1 LSLVTKE
8 KPVGTSVPIVMS
20 APPKRRQ
27 IKPHQPDLF
36 LAPGNDRFFATEGY
50 AALGLLRPAQVD
62 TNADAAQH
70 GVSQFLADS
79 GVETSNDIDR
89 EIEAA
94 VTGIEAKICTAGWFQ
109 RDE

>member
-1 LSLVTKE
+1 MT
-8 KPVGTSVPIVMS
+8 G
-20 APPKRRQ
+20 
-27 IKPHQPDLF
+27 F
-36 LAPGNDRFFATEGY
+36 CLAEGY
-50 AALGLLRPAQVD
+50 DALGLLRPAQVD
-62 TNADAAQH
+62 INADAAQH

-79 GVETSNDIDR
+79 GVETSNR

>member
-1 LSLVTKE
+1 MR
-8 KPVGTSVPIVMS
+8 PV
-20 APPKRRQ
+20 
-27 IKPHQPDLF
+27 
-36 LAPGNDRFFATEGY
+36 NDSFFATEGY
-50 AALGLLRPAQVD
+50 DPLGLLRPAQVD

-79 GVETSNDIDR
+79 GVETSNR